1 MTKERQM
8 ELFIS
13 LSKDC
18 MRREGASEDDLAA
31 MMAGQA
37 SSSHGAKCI
46 QACLGERTALVS
58 KALVGFIQ
66 NVLCNPK

>member
-1 MTKERQM
+1 MTTDRRM

-18 MRREGASEDDLAA
+18 KKREGATDDDLAA

-37 SSSHGAKCI
+37 STSHGAKCI
-46 QACLGERTALVS
+46 QACMGERTALVS
-58 KALVGFIQ
+58 KMA
-66 NVLCNPK
+66 

>member
-13 LSKDC
+13 LSNDC
-18 MRREGASEDDLAA
+18 KRREGATDDDLAA

-37 SSSHGAKCI
+37 SVSHGAKCI
-46 QACLGERTALVS
+46 QACMGERTALVS
-58 KALVGFIQ
+58 EIALLNKISQ
-66 NVLCNPK
+66 RIC